1 MIKIVKKDNKYLF
14 KKQNKIVA
22 FIFENKNGF
31 NYAFGKPSQQ
41 GGYIAF
47 SSGTDKKFTFE
58 DAKNRV
64 MERITEGYIF

>member
-14 KKQNKIVA
+14 KKQNKIIA
-22 FIFENKNGF
+22 FIFEDKNGF
-31 NYAFGKPSQQ
+31 NYAFGTPSQL

-47 SSGTDKKFTFE
+47 YGNNKKLSFE

-64 MERITEGYIF
+64 LERI